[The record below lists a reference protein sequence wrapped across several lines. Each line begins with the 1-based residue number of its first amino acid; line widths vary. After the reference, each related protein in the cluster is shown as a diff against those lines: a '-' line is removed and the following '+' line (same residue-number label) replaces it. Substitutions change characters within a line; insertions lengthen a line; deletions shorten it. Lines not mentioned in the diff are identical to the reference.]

1 MLTSTTTYE
10 EATAIIREPSGCS
23 DEALAYAI
31 AFFTVRAGAKFLA
44 QGLSY
49 ADYEYLVDQA
59 TESAFFAIRGGAVVE
74 YPAAFIGRIVVNQ
87 FFTNSKKAG
96 RRKEDDWNDNNAIIV
111 EAQLWETTGVSTE
124 DVAVAAQITGQ
135 ALAAVRA
142 LPRLQ
147 AVAVYLID
155 YQGWRVAEV
164 ARHLGCAEST
174 VRSAHKTGLNKVRR
188 ALRAQGGTDA
198 TDQ

>member
-1 MLTSTTTYE
+1 MFTSTTTYE
-10 EATAIIREPSGCS
+10 EAVAIIREPSGCS

-59 TESAFFAIRGGAVVE
+59 TESTFFAIRGGVAVE
-74 YPAAFIGRIVVNQ
+74 YPAAFVSRIVANQ
-87 FFTNSKKAG
+87 FFTNTKKVV
-96 RRKEDDWNDNNAIIV
+96 RRQEDDWNENTMAV
-111 EAQLWETTGVSTE
+111 AEAQLWETTGVSTE
-124 DVAVAAQITGQ
+124 DTAVASRITAQ
-135 ALAAVRA
+135 ALTAIRN

-155 YQGWRVAEV
+155 YEGWRVVEV
-164 ARHLGCAEST
+164 ARHLECAEST

-188 ALRAQGGTDA
+188 ALRAQGA
-198 TDQ
+198 V

>member
-1 MLTSTTTYE
+1 MFTSTTTYE
-10 EATAIIREPSGCS
+10 EAVAIIREPSGCS

-59 TESAFFAIRGGAVVE
+59 TESAFFAIRGGVVVE
-74 YPAAFIGRIVVNQ
+74 YPAAFVSRIVANQ
-87 FFTNSKKAG
+87 FFTNTKKVV
-96 RRKEDDWNDNNAIIV
+96 RRQEDDWNENTMAV
-111 EAQLWETTGVSTE
+111 AEAQLWETTGVSTE
-124 DVAVAAQITGQ
+124 DTAVASWITAQ
-135 ALAAVRA
+135 ALTAICN

-155 YQGWRVAEV
+155 YEGWRVAEV
-164 ARHLGCAEST
+164 ARHLKCAEST

-188 ALRAQGGTDA
+188 ALRAQGA
-198 TDQ
+198 V